1 MNDTELQTLPDV
13 LDEKTVDSNPID
25 LFGRWFDAAVASG
38 SRLPD
43 AMTLATATKDGTP
56 SARVVLLKQFNDDGF
71 VFYTNYNS
79 NKAREL
85 EENPRAALVMY
96 WTVLDRQVRVTG
108 TVERVSGKQSDEYFQ
123 TRPRE
128 SQIGALASPQSEVIE
143 GREVLERKYAE
154 FDEFYRNRPVER
166 PAHWGGYILKPERIE
181 FWQNRSGRLHDRI
194 LYQRDSS
201 GSWSIQTPGPLNF
214 LSADCADYTDLIT
227 KQ

>member
-1 MNDTELQTLPDV
+1 MNDTAQQTLDGV
-13 LDEKTVDSNPID
+13 LDEENVDSNPID
-25 LFGRWFDAAVASG
+25 LFRRWFDAAVASG

-79 NKAREL
+79 NKAKEL

-108 TVERVSGKQSDEYFQ
+108 TVERVSDEQSDEYFQ

-154 FDEFYRNRPVER
+154 LDELYRNRPVHR
-166 PAHWGGYILKPERIE
+166 PVHWGGYILKPERIE
-181 FWQNRSGRLHDRI
+181 FWQNRTGRLHDRI
-194 LYQRDSS
+194 LYQRDPS
-201 GSWSIQTPGPLNF
+201 GSWSIHRLAP
-214 LSADCADYTDLIT
+214 
-227 KQ
+227 